1 MSNVFSMTGFA
12 TVEHKSPEFLLVWE
26 LRTVNQRFLET
37 TFRLPEALRSIEQ
50 SLRDSA
56 RQALTRGKLD
66 ASLKLESQVTDG
78 TSAVNESLL
87 EAVLTSAQVIAH
99 KAPQATPLSQNE
111 LLAWP
116 GVLSQSGAA
125 INDLAQAATA
135 LFEQGLEQLI
145 AARAE
150 EGSKLQSIVRRA
162 LQEVSAQLEQLEPL
176 AQSLPAL
183 QRQKLQERIDELTTK
198 IEPERLAQEVV
209 LLAQKA
215 DIREE
220 LDRLRIHV
228 TQSLELINGQGPHG
242 RRLDFLTQE
251 LNREANTLGA
261 KSVCAETSAASIE
274 LKVIIEQIREQVQN
288 ME

>member
-12 TVEHKSPEFLLVWE
+12 RVEHKSPDFHLVWE

-37 TFRLPEALRSIEQ
+37 TFRLPEALRGIEQ
-50 SLRDSA
+50 SLRECA

-66 ASLKLESQVTDG
+66 ASLKLEANTADHSFT
-78 TSAVNESLL
+78 VNEPLL
-87 EAVLTSAQVIAH
+87 DALLAAATAIEL
-99 KAPQATPLSQNE
+99 KAPQTAPLSQSQ

-116 GVLSQSGAA
+116 GVLHQSETGVS
-125 INDLAQAATA
+125 DLAMAATT
-135 LFEQGLEQLI
+135 LFERGLDELI

-150 EGSKLQSIVRRA
+150 EGTKLQAIVRRA
-162 LQEVSAQLEQLEPL
+162 LEDVDAQIQQLEPL
-176 AQSLPAL
+176 AQTLPAR
-183 QRQKLQERIDELTTK
+183 QRQKLQDRVDELTIK
-198 IEPERLAQEVV
+198 VDAERLAQEVV

-220 LDRLRIHV
+220 LDRLRLHV
-228 TQSLELINGQGPHG
+228 TQGLDLIAGPGPHG

-261 KSVCAETSAASIE
+261 KSVCAETLAASIE

-288 ME
+288 IE

>member
-78 TSAVNESLL
+78 TLAVNESLL
-87 EAVLTSAQVIAH
+87 EAVLTSAQVIAQ